1 MDNKYNVPKT
11 RKPETKSEVLQQ
23 QIEELVKRRDAE
35 ANPAVRQKINAEIT
49 TLFSRFERLKL

>member
-1 MDNKYNVPKT
+1 VDNKYNVPKPK
-11 RKPETKSEVLQQ
+11 KPVTKSEILQQ

-35 ANPAVRQKINAEIT
+35 TNAGSRQKINAEIT